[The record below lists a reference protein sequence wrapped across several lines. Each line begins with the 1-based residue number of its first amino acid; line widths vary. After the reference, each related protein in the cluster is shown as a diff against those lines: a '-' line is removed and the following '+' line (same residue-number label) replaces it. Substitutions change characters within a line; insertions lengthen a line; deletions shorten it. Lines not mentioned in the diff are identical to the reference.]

1 MARHQL
7 TIDLAAPTVQALQ
20 QALEEARAKGAPP
33 GALFSMAAFAAQA
46 LTGSRP
52 QLTLEWD
59 DAPVAQVRS

>member
-7 TIDLAAPTVQALQ
+7 TIDLAAPTVQALR

-33 GALFSMAAFAAQA
+33 GARFSTVAFAAQA
-46 LTGSRP
+46 LTGGRP

-59 DAPVAQVRS
+59 DAPVAQARP